1 MEKASQNLENNSKFS
16 LNKIFWPFYLL
27 GGFQSLAFGG
37 LIVLVVPLSYIIWP
51 DEPYHPIE
59 MGILIASLF
68 WFSSIG
74 GILFGILIDKFN
86 RIKIVFI
93 ISLFR
98 GMSMIMLGFALEG
111 KGTSTWFYFLAFII
125 TFAFF
130 TGGSWPSIV
139 SLSNDIVPKS
149 HKSRFFGI
157 YGIVMGL
164 FTTFGFLIGS
174 AFVQYGFWRFYFWWI
189 GISIILAGSIVFA
202 KIIEPKRGA
211 QQEEL
216 ILIIQ
221 NGIKY
226 DFKID
231 KKMMKKTMLSK
242 TNMASLLE
250 GIFTNLLMGSLF
262 LLILPYIQTEPHNL
276 SPVFTGIFM
285 VVFGLTG
292 GLIGQIFL
300 AKVSD
305 KVAIKHPIIRIYFII
320 FSLSLGIFTF
330 ILLFFLPLPH
340 LTVEQGKDIQYLFS
354 SPMVWVMGI
363 LFFISSTIQ
372 SLFLVNQ
379 APVLQE
385 INLPEAQG
393 KISSWNQCLE
403 AIGFGA
409 GPLIVGILLSLS
421 NLNYQ
426 LTVVIISLLIIPG
439 VMLWIFA
446 LKWYSKDKEEIKQI
460 LEERAKQ
467 LKSKNNK

>member
-1 MEKASQNLENNSKFS
+1 MTELKSNSNANNFH
-16 LNKIFWPFYLL
+16 IFKEFLPLFIL

-51 DEPYHPIE
+51 NEPYHPIE

-68 WFSSIG
+68 WFASIG

-86 RIKIVFI
+86 RIKIVFV

-98 GMSMIMLGFALEG
+98 GMSMILFGFATEG
-111 KGTSTWFYFLAFII
+111 KGTSTWLYFLAFII

-130 TGGSWPSIV
+130 TGGSWPSIM
-139 SLSNDIVPKS
+139 SLSNDMVPKS
-149 HKSRFFGI
+149 HRSKFFGT

-164 FTTFGFLIGS
+164 FTTFGFLISS
-174 AFVQYGFWRFYFWWI
+174 AFVQYGFWRFYFWGI
-189 GISIILAGSIVFA
+189 GISIVLAGSLVFA
-202 KIIEPKRGA
+202 RVKEPKRGA

-216 ILIIQ
+216 LHIIQ
-221 NGIKY
+221 NGIEY

-231 KKMMKKTMLSK
+231 RKTMKKTMLSR
-242 TNMASLLE
+242 TNIAALLE
-250 GIFTNLLMGSLF
+250 GIFTNLLMGSLY

-285 VVFGLTG
+285 IVFGLTG

-300 AKVSD
+300 AKLSD

-320 FSLSLGIFTF
+320 FSLSLGVFTF

-340 LTVEQGKDIQYLFS
+340 LTVEQGKDVPYLFS
-354 SPMVWVMGI
+354 SPMVWTMGI
-363 LFFISSTIQ
+363 LFFVSSTIS

-379 APVLQE
+379 APILQE

-393 KISSWNQCLE
+393 KISSWNQFLE
-403 AIGFGA
+403 SIGFGA
-409 GPLIVGILLSLS
+409 GPIIVGILLSIS
-421 NLNYQ
+421 NLNYKF
-426 LTVVIISLLIIPG
+426 TVVIISLLIIPG
-439 VMLWIFA
+439 ILLWVFA
-446 LKWYSKDKEEIKQI
+446 LRWYTKDKEEIKQI

-467 LKSKNNK
+467 LKSQQNK